1 MLFCESKLC
10 ADIQFMMCN
19 ICFLSIAMSSVT
31 CLPSVL
37 AIFELLVLLF
47 IHSSHDNMT
56 TYV

>member
-1 MLFCESKLC
+1 
-10 ADIQFMMCN
+10 MMCN

-31 CLPSVL
+31 CLPLVL

-56 TYV
+56 TYI